1 MFNNYIQFTNLPL
14 SKKTDALQQKLQ
26 HIINATYTQ
35 IFPHEI
41 KNQLDGMVSV
51 KSLEKFLAKGIV
63 NRENNE
69 MLT

>member
-41 KNQLDGMVSV
+41 KNQLDAWF
-51 KSLEKFLAKGIV
+51 LE
-63 NRENNE
+63 NRWKNSWQRE
-69 MLT
+69 